1 LKVTPADH
9 FINWQQDPFGNHV
22 ARLVFPQPARR
33 LTVTVDIVADLVI
46 VNPFDFFVEDS
57 AARYPFAYDPALA
70 RELAAYFSLDEPSP
84 VLDRWLADRSAA
96 PDWPGPEGQAIVEFL
111 VTLNQLVSRSVAY
124 TTRMEP
130 GVQTPDKTLGQA
142 LGSCRDSAWLLVQ
155 VLRRLGFAARFVS
168 GYLVQLR
175 ADEAPLDGP
184 AGPAADFTDLHAWA
198 EAYLPGAGWV
208 GLDPTSGLLAG
219 EGHIPLVC
227 SPHPSTAAPISGAT
241 GPCEVTLEHSNTVH
255 RLAGPPRVTLPYSE
269 EQWRRI
275 DALGHAVDKELVAG
289 DVRLTFGGEPT
300 FVATDDMESEQW
312 TTAPDGSRLAPAAT
326 VRARRPGPFRAR

>member
-1 LKVTPADH
+1 MSIRVALEHQTSYQFDRAVRLSPHIVRLRPAPHCRTPILSYSLKVTPADH

-184 AGPAADFTDLHAWA
+184 A
-198 EAYLPGAGWV
+198 
-208 GLDPTSGLLAG
+208 
-219 EGHIPLVC
+219 
-227 SPHPSTAAPISGAT
+227 
-241 GPCEVTLEHSNTVH
+241 
-255 RLAGPPRVTLPYSE
+255 
-269 EQWRRI
+269 
-275 DALGHAVDKELVAG
+275 
-289 DVRLTFGGEPT
+289 
-300 FVATDDMESEQW
+300 
-312 TTAPDGSRLAPAAT
+312 
-326 VRARRPGPFRAR
+326 